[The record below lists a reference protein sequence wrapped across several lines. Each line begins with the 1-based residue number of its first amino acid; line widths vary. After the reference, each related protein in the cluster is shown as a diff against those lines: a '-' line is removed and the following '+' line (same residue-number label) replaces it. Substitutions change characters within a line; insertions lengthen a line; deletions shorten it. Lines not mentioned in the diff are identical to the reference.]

1 MKNYFFLLIVVS
13 SLFNSRAICND
24 TCKNQPVVSHDFWIT
39 LHAREAE
46 IYGTRFNT
54 LAFRPYE
61 SAASSAE
68 KLRELGFELT
78 VKDQDAMLNITV
90 DELCTDFLPVNVSK
104 TIQLKSKDELIMD
117 SLANELIRNERG
129 PIGLEYIEKL
139 WILPQKPNIRFIP
152 AEREEIIALVFKVR
166 SLDKAALYL
175 ESKGLLGKQS
185 GNQVEMDIGWAQ
197 GIRIIL
203 TQ

>member
-1 MKNYFFLLIVVS
+1 M
-13 SLFNSRAICND
+13 
-24 TCKNQPVVSHDFWIT
+24 
-39 LHAREAE
+39 
-46 IYGTRFNT
+46 
-54 LAFRPYE
+54 
-61 SAASSAE
+61 
-68 KLRELGFELT
+68 T

-166 SLDKAALYL
+166 SLDKAAL
-175 ESKGLLGKQS
+175 
-185 GNQVEMDIGWAQ
+185 
-197 GIRIIL
+197 
-203 TQ
+203 